1 MANFNSSTDYY
12 YETSASA
19 LTYSLYCD
27 GMQIYRGKSIKSPS
41 QPLLRINISE
51 RVRDW
56 LAQNMPDFREY
67 DGEVVQHPDA
77 LKIFELK
84 DDIGTTLETYRVL
97 LDYSTPFTGSDMIL
111 SEPVNGHVDSRQKIF
126 WSSFNNSARNVN
138 IEIAV
143 DLHLSFNPAPPFYI
157 DGSGGTLTINY
168 TANTDFTFSYDGGGW
183 FTASTSNGV
192 ITINADENEG
202 EGRDGRICF
211 TYYGADFQ
219 THTVCYRVVQG
230 SVVNYCVESA
240 ITYETAIGYRNENPW
255 YPGPW
260 AWCDM
265 LKYANCPNLI
275 STTGGTFLDCENL
288 EVALVPR
295 LEDTNGIA
303 TGSGWG
309 YNSGMFSNCFSLT
322 SISLPSIKHL
332 GNITFAGCYNLSAVT
347 IGSGLTVAGTEVF
360 NPGNLLGVQPA
371 PLTITYLGTREQ
383 LENVTYAGGNG
394 HNWLYSSVDR
404 EIHIVCS
411 DGVVGHSWCGNEVQ
425 LIPDFRTLSADTFA
439 RPTIMCAW
447 AITGQTPETL
457 TFSGSTSVTFS
468 GHSIGDTTIE
478 TLDVYGGNI
487 EFNNVRMYRNNNFRN
502 FNISGNR
509 VYLNLSGSSGATQ
522 QADMTIASDGQ
533 IIFAKMQGMNLGS
546 LTIGGNPTYIG
557 LDGTDIF
564 RGNNYLTAIT
574 FLGTQAQFQ
583 AVWHRVANW
592 KRGSSLTVIHCTD
605 GDITL

>member
-111 SEPVNGHVDSRQKIF
+111 SEPVNGHVDARQKIF
-126 WSSFNNSARNVN
+126 WSSFNTSARNVN

-192 ITINADENEG
+192 ITINASENEG

-275 STTGGTFLDCENL
+275 STSGGTFLNCENL
-288 EVALVPR
+288 EVALVPK
-295 LEDTNGIA
+295 LEVAYGKVER
-303 TGSGWG
+303 GSSWD
-309 YNSGMFSNCFSLT
+309 YESGMFSECFSLT
-322 SISLPSIKHL
+322 SIELPSIKYL
-332 GNITFAGCYNLSAVT
+332 GDSTFFGCYNLSAVT
-347 IGSGLTVAGTEVF
+347 IGSGLTVAEPYAFWTESYGS
-360 NPGNLLGVQPA
+360 PIS
-371 PLTITYLGTREQ
+371 PLTITYLGTKAQ
-383 LENVTYAGGNG
+383 LDNVTYNYAWYNG
-394 HNWLYSSVDR
+394 QGSSKVNWISSRYSR
-404 EIHIVCS
+404 EVHIVCT
-411 DGVVGHSWCGNEVQ
+411 DGLAGHSWYGNEAQV
-425 LIPDFRTLSADTFA
+425 LPDFFTLSADTFTH
-439 RPTIMCAW
+439 PS
-447 AITGQTPETL
+447 ITFKRTLSGQTVPETL
-457 TFSGSTSVTFS
+457 TFSATTSVDIQSLVQNTDMTAINIYGSDITIQMSGSTT
-468 GHSIGDTTIE
+468 G
-478 TLDVYGGNI
+478 
-487 EFNNVRMYRNNNFRN
+487 
-502 FNISGNR
+502 
-509 VYLNLSGSSGATQ
+509 TQ
-522 QADMTIASDGQ
+522 LADMYIIGSGQ
-533 IIFAKMQGMNLGS
+533 IALNNLKGMNLGS
-546 LTIGGNPTYIG
+546 LTIGGHPTKVRFASANMFD
-557 LDGTDIF
+557 L
-564 RGNNYLTAIT
+564 NSQLTAIT
-574 FLGTQAQFQ
+574 YLGTVAEFN
-583 AVWHRVANW
+583 AIWERVANW
-592 KRGSSLTVIHCTD
+592 KRYSNITVIHCTD
-605 GDITL
+605 GDIAV